1 MQISITKPASNWF
14 VQEMDLE
21 PGSAVRFYVR
31 YGGIG
36 GIKEGFSLGI
46 TAEQPNDPITTEE
59 VQGITFFVER
69 SDAWYFEGVDL
80 SVKYSRKW
88 DDIQYEYPPHN

>member
-1 MQISITKPASNWF
+1 MQISVTKPASNWF

-31 YGGIG
+31 YGGFG

-46 TAEQPNDPITTEE
+46 SAEMPNDPIASEE
-59 VQGITFFVER
+59 VQGITYFVER

-80 SVKYSRKW
+80 NVKYSRKW